1 MYHIKTLQ
9 DKYSQVFL
17 SLNATF
23 NNCSKPLWLVST
35 FGWFALCVWLGYLV
49 SGKHSTGRIEA
60 KESIEGE
67 SDATKVSS
75 VKLNGMLF

>member
-1 MYHIKTLQ
+1 MCLARIFSH
-9 DKYSQVFL
+9 
-17 SLNATF
+17 
-23 NNCSKPLWLVST
+23 
-35 FGWFALCVWLGYLV
+35 
-49 SGKHSTGRIEA
+49 GKHSTGRIEA